1 MTTQR
6 VHIISTS
13 DSVCLKSIK
22 ERQEYQ
28 VKANFLMI
36 CFNFLHLTPLLLL
49 SPPPFSVFSL
59 SLSVLS
65 NLITPLMPSVSHP
78 LLPSILLFH
87 YSLPNSFSF
96 PFFPLYLSLPSSVS
110 HRHDKTR
117 QKNEDIRQSESNN

>member
-6 VHIISTS
+6 VHIIPTS

-49 SPPPFSVFSL
+49 HPLPFLSSL
-59 SLSVLS
+59 SLSALS
-65 NLITPLMPSVSHP
+65 NLFTPLMPSVSHP
-78 LLPSILLFH
+78 LLPSVLLFH

>member
-6 VHIISTS
+6 VHIIPTS

-36 CFNFLHLTPLLLL
+36 CFNFLHLTFTSSLFCLL
-49 SPPPFSVFSL
+49 SL
-59 SLSVLS
+59 SLSFSALS
-65 NLITPLMPSVSHP
+65 KLFTPLMPSVSHP
-78 LLPSILLFH
+78 LLPSVLLFH